1 MNDEQ
6 FLGVQAVMTVWHN
19 CEHGIS
25 AGEQGRED
33 GIYNNYNNSID
44 LGELHAP
51 RESGGWVL
59 W

>member
-51 RESGGWVL
+51 RESGRWVL